1 MNVEPKNH
9 PIKKNMFQPS
19 IFGFHGNFPGR
30 SVLHHN
36 DGHFGQ
42 DYLNEVN

>member
-19 IFGFHGNFPGR
+19 ISGFHVNFPGDR
-30 SVLHHN
+30 
-36 DGHFGQ
+36 FGRIT
-42 DYLNEVN
+42 